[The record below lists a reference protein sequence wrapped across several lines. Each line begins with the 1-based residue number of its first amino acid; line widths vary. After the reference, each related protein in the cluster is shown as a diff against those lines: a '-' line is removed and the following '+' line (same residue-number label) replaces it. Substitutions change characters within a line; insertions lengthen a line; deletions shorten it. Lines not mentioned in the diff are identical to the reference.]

1 MANDFKQKEPTK
13 TEKVLYEMM
22 MRQEMLDR
30 SLWTTSAHVI
40 ALGMLLNIE
49 PEKVA
54 ETLVGGQDKI
64 KEYGNKINEAISKL
78 EKEKKSKDGNDHSHD
93 HAGHDHSSV
102 EEKAE

>member
-1 MANDFKQKEPTK
+1 MAHDFKQKEPTK
-13 TEKVLYEMM
+13 TEKVLYDLM
-22 MRQEMLDR
+22 MRQEMMDR

-54 ETLVGGQDKI
+54 EALVGGQDKI

-78 EKEKKSKDGNDHSHD
+78 EKEK
-93 HAGHDHSSV
+93 HAKHEYAQEKIEAKTDDSTKV
-102 EEKAE
+102 E